1 VGKKQMSLLE
11 EIELLKQEAE
21 KTISASTNEQ
31 EIDTNKNLF
40 IGKKGRLTSIL
51 KQLGSLNIEEKKLIG
66 ARANEVSKYLEDVV
80 VQTKTAIKEKLIE
93 EQIRSEVF
101 DVLRPSAKPLYG
113 TLHPI
118 TTIRKEIEDIFI
130 SMGFSVMDGPEVELD
145 YNNFE
150 ALNFTPDHPARDMQD
165 TFYTQDGNLLRTH
178 TSAIQVRTL
187 RKLQPPFKIIAPGR
201 VFRYEEVDASHEHTF
216 YQIEGMVV
224 GKDVSVANLKYTMNT
239 LLTEIF
245 QKDVTV
251 RLRPGYFPF
260 VEPGFELDISCMV
273 CGGKGCSVCKHS
285 GWLELLPCGLIH
297 PNVLKLAG
305 LDTSIYTGFAFGL
318 GLDRLV
324 MMRYSVNDIRYFH
337 SGNLRFLE
345 QFA

>member
-1 VGKKQMSLLE
+1 MSLLD
-11 EIELLKQEAE
+11 EIEVLKQEAE
-21 KTISASTNEQ
+21 TVIAASSNEQ

-51 KQLGSLNIEEKKLIG
+51 KQLGSLSIEEKKLIG
-66 ARANEVSKYLEDVV
+66 ARANEVSKQLEDVV
-80 VQTKTAIKEKLIE
+80 VQTRKQVKEKQIE
-93 EQIRSEVF
+93 EQIQSEVF
-101 DVLRPSAKPLYG
+101 DVLRPSAKPLTG

-245 QKDVTV
+245 QKEVTV

-305 LDTSIYTGFAFGL
+305 LDTNIYTGFAFGL